1 MSYAVDI
8 EIFDKEIIIEYDN
21 GDKLVALKS
30 DWNRT
35 IPSFQNEESAAELIE
50 IAIVDQ
56 EVENSKVINNK
67 NGVAEFL
74 NGAIIHG
81 MPPEVKDYLSAM
93 LIIRNV

>member
-8 EIFDKEIIIEYDN
+8 EVFDKEVIIEYDN

-35 IPSFQNEESAAELIE
+35 IPSFQNEENAAELIE
-50 IAIVDQ
+50 IAIIDQ
-56 EVENSKVINNK
+56 ELENSKVINNK

-81 MPPEVKDYLSAM
+81 MPSEVKDYLSAM
-93 LIIRNV
+93 LIIRHV

>member
-8 EIFDKEIIIEYDN
+8 EIFDKEVIIEYDN

-56 EVENSKVINNK
+56 ELENSKVINNK
-67 NGVAEFL
+67 NGVVEFL

-93 LIIRNV
+93 LIIRHV